1 MIDTIDKLIRIH
13 VENLKRVT
21 TYAIVSSELNIDFTD
36 FQLGQIEGIKIQ
48 IKSSIEQIKELKEAM
63 KDNRIKGDE

>member
-36 FQLGQIEGIKIQ
+36 FQLGQIEGIKTQ